1 MKIGHGMQVKLADAI
16 EEVLPKHRPI
26 GHHDAAINGK
36 EWVAVSDCLND
47 LTSDKY
53 VTLLEDK
60 ISHYCDVSSVIAT
73 SSGTAALHLALLAV
87 GVKPGEE
94 VLVPASTFAGTA
106 FAVSYCGAIPNFIDG
121 TVRINAYKLRRYL
134 ERTTVKNWN
143 RRGRLNSK
151 TGRVISAIIAVDL
164 LGFPNDMEK
173 LAAVADEFGLTL
185 IEDAAQ
191 ALGAS
196 LGNRRCG
203 SFGKAAILSFNN
215 NKIVTGN
222 GGGAVL
228 TNDEWIAAKVWQLA
242 TTGRI
247 KHPWKIEHDAIG
259 FNYRMKNINAAI
271 ACAQFDQ
278 LDFFLQK
285 KRELRDRYKRAISE
299 IKEVGLLL
307 TGEDWQGKPNYW
319 LNAML
324 VPNKD
329 REAVLDELNKR
340 GIGARSLYTPLHK
353 LSMYEDNPRDDLRSA
368 EILAS
373 MVVCLPSGIGCA

>member
-1 MKIGHGMQVKLADAI
+1 MRL
-16 EEVLPKHRPI
+16 R

-36 EWVAVSDCLND
+36 EWVNVSDCLNE

-173 LAAVADEFGLTL
+173 LAAVADEFGLIL

-196 LGNRRCG
+196 IGNRRCG

-228 TNDEWIAAKVWQLA
+228 TNDEWVAAKVWQLA

-247 KHPWKIEHDAIG
+247 KHSWKIEHDVIG

-353 LSMYEDNPRDDLRSA
+353 LPMYEDNPRDDLRSA